1 MTVDKM
7 RLKSV
12 VEHLNGAGY
21 CASLLSPSDVTPF
34 EQLYITLDPDVKG
47 RPRGVQLQYIPV
59 RASNDG
65 DHLLQFVSSLPFE
78 LNASVAGDTARM
90 VLLVN
95 KVIELPGFGMSEIDT
110 SIYYQHV
117 HVCRKGHFED
127 ETVGQLL
134 SSILHYVDEF
144 APVVEEIAVGAKSFG
159 AVVDAM
165 KREMSAQHPTN

>member
-1 MTVDKM
+1 MTVDNM

-12 VEHLNGAGY
+12 AENLNGAGY
-21 CASLLSPSDVTPF
+21 PASLISPSDVTPF
-34 EQLYITLDPDVKG
+34 EQLYVTLDADAKG
-47 RPRGVQLQYIPV
+47 RPRAIQLQYIPV

-65 DHLLQFVSSLPFE
+65 DHLLQFVSSLPFQ

-95 KVIELPGFGMSEIDT
+95 KVIELPGFGMSEIDG
-110 SIYYQHV
+110 SLYYQHV
-117 HVCRKGHFED
+117 HVCRKGYFED

-134 SSILHYVDEF
+134 SSILHYVDDF

-159 AVVDAM
+159 AVVDEM
-165 KREMSAQHPTN
+165 KREMSTQQPTN